1 MTLIKCPECG
11 HTVLSVASTCPNCSR
26 RLTPDPIAA
35 AGGLNDLVECPRCSK
50 LLDRRTPTCR
60 HCGYAARRARRV
72 RRAAVIA
79 AGVTVVAVI
88 WGISLKA
95 PPPDKTAARTV
106 PTPEEPAGPL
116 EEMMIARAAP
126 DTTATDLPAARPGLA
141 PPPEPPEP
149 IPTDR
154 PARWTNNWVNVREDR
169 SGDAPVVRILRP
181 GTRVEVG
188 DRARGWWAV
197 SIDGVPVGYVAS
209 DLLDTVPPAPSD
221 SAPLGAMFFLLRL

>member
-1 MTLIKCPECG
+1 MITCLKCG
-11 HTVLSVASTCPNCSR
+11 HTELSVASTCPNCSR

-88 WGISLKA
+88 WGISFKA
-95 PPPDKTAARTV
+95 PPPDETAARAA

-116 EEMMIARAAP
+116 EEMMIARAPP
-126 DTTATDLPAARPGLA
+126 DTTPTDLPAARPGPA

-149 IPTDR
+149 IP

-169 SGDAPVVRILRP
+169 SVNAPVVRILRP
-181 GTRVEVG
+181 GTRVEIG

-197 SIDGVPVGYVAS
+197 SIEGVPVGYVS
-209 DLLDTVPPAPSD
+209 SELLDTAPPAPSD
-221 SAPLGAMFFLLRL
+221 SAPLGATFFLPRL